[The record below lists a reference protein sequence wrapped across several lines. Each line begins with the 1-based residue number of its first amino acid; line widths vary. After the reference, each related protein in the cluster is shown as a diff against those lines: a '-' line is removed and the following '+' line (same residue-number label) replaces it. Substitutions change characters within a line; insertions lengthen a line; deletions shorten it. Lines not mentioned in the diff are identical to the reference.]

1 MEWIGMG
8 NSVPNI
14 FVVDDDP
21 SVRKGL
27 GRLLKSMGY
36 QVETFGSAEEFL
48 QNASDCSGPTCLVL
62 DVKMPGLDGL
72 DLQKQLQQRD
82 YVMPIVFITGHGD
95 IPMSVKAIK
104 KGATDFLTKPF
115 DEKDLVKAVQEA
127 LDKDAASRLAMNE
140 RERILERVGS
150 LTPRE
155 YEILTYVLTGM
166 LNKQIAYDLNIS
178 EKTVKVHRGRVME
191 KLAVDSVADLVR
203 LAEKAGIEPA
213 QISSF

>member
-1 MEWIGMG
+1 
-8 NSVPNI
+8 
-14 FVVDDDP
+14 
-21 SVRKGL
+21 
-27 GRLLKSMGY
+27 
-36 QVETFGSAEEFL
+36 
-48 QNASDCSGPTCLVL
+48 
-62 DVKMPGLDGL
+62 
-72 DLQKQLQQRD
+72 
-82 YVMPIVFITGHGD
+82 
-95 IPMSVKAIK
+95 
-104 KGATDFLTKPF
+104 
-115 DEKDLVKAVQEA
+115 VKAVQEA

-140 RERILERVGS
+140 RERILERVRS

-213 QISSF
+213 QISGF